1 MAKKLELDLLSKLA
15 GKTQEEL
22 MVMLNDVAV
31 SFTEVGEYIL
41 QNYLLDGKERFKQI
55 KKTYSG
61 YKRRKKF
68 HDYYDAID
76 FFNNLKLHVLEPLLK
91 VAPSLPHESIELLQV
106 IIGDFEDLC
115 QAKDDS
121 SGCAIEFLEEC
132 FSSYG
137 KAWLCVPSEQRDLD
151 QLAQLVANLYFN
163 NDYLKTEIIECC
175 KLALGT
181 KGLTL
186 LEKYIAKEPKVLL
199 YVIGLQNNPAKLAD
213 VIKES
218 NSYSAEHVLRLAT
231 LYFDDL
237 DFVNAID
244 WILKYIPENIA
255 NDTLYCERQN
265 LLIQAF
271 IEGGQLQA
279 AQEVRW
285 KTFLRTLEAK
295 YYCDFMK
302 KLADC
307 DKNNYRQEAM
317 EIISKNTRLDLVVL
331 FLDAVH
337 EYELLSNFVFQKH
350 EQLSRFV
357 NISTLRKLSKTLVTN
372 AQYLAATL
380 IRRELVNDVLAT
392 AKSQYYHYAVSDLRL
407 AMDYGFQV
415 IDWQNFSDNKEY
427 LTKLQTNHGKK
438 YSFWDRINFV

>member
-1 MAKKLELDLLSKLA
+1 MVKKLELGLLSKLA

-22 MVMLNDVAV
+22 MIMLNDVAV
-31 SFTEVGEYIL
+31 SFTEVGEYIQ
-41 QNYLLDGKERFKQI
+41 QNYLLDGKERIKQI
-55 KKTYSG
+55 KKIYSG

-68 HDYYDAID
+68 HDYYDTID
-76 FFNNLKLHVLEPLLK
+76 FFNNLKWDVLEPLLK
-91 VAPSLPHESIELLQV
+91 VAPRLPHESIELLQA

-121 SGCAIEFLEEC
+121 SGCAIRFLEEC

-137 KAWLCVPSEQRDLD
+137 KAWLCVPFEQRDLE
-151 QLAQLVANLYFN
+151 QLAQLVANYYFN
-163 NDYLKTEIIECC
+163 NGYLKTEIIESC
-175 KLALGT
+175 KSALGT

-186 LEKYIAKEPKVLL
+186 LEKYIAKESNTLL

-213 VIKES
+213 AIKES
-218 NSYSAEHVLRLAT
+218 NNYSAEHVLRLAT
-231 LYFDDL
+231 LYIDDL
-237 DFVNAID
+237 DFDHAID

-255 NDTLYCERQN
+255 NDTLYRERQN

-271 IEGGQLQA
+271 VEDGQLQA

-295 YYCDFMK
+295 YYCEFMK

-331 FLDAVH
+331 FLDEVQ
-337 EYELLSNFVFQKH
+337 EYELLSDLICQKH
-350 EQLSRFV
+350 EQLSRFG
-357 NISTLRKLSKTLVTN
+357 NISTLRKLSKTLAAN
-372 AQYLAATL
+372 AKYLAATL

-392 AKSQYYHYAVSDLRL
+392 AKSQYYHYAVSDLKL
-407 AMDYGFQV
+407 AMDYGLQV
-415 IDWQNFSDNKEY
+415 IDWQNFSNNKEY

-438 YSFWDRINFV
+438 YSFWGRINFV